1 MFNLS
6 LALQKAGRQVDALP
20 LLERVATLTPD
31 DATILPTLGATYE
44 QAGRP
49 SDAVSAYTKFLS
61 MTPDAP
67 DASAVKARL
76 TRLQGASAPAAE
88 AQ

>member
-49 SDAVSAYTKFLS
+49 SDAVSAYNKFLS
-61 MTPDAP
+61 MSPDAP
-67 DASAVKARL
+67 DAR
-76 TRLQGASAPAAE
+76 RR
-88 AQ
+88 